1 MKQVGKILSMFLIHG
16 MIIRPAIYISTWLRG
31 RNPHKYEIDV
41 EITYTPKAEIVY
53 TPKAKQ

>member
-16 MIIRPAIYISTWLRG
+16 MIIRPAIYVSTWLRG

-41 EITYTPKAEIVY
+41 EITYTPKV
-53 TPKAKQ
+53 KQ